1 LDRRLIAVIAVL
13 VMCCGSAGAHA
24 APTGTPASDVAAAV
38 SRVVQ
43 DIISY
48 TRWPTPP
55 GQFRLCVVG
64 QTDYA
69 DGLFQ
74 TGLQI
79 DGVQLNAQRMTIRD
93 NHLGAACDVVY
104 SGALTETERTILR
117 NDLAGHPVLTISEH
131 DPSCSDGNAF
141 CLAVHGTAVSFSVN
155 LDSIARSGV
164 RVDPHVL
171 LLGRQPRQTP

>member
-1 LDRRLIAVIAVL
+1 LGTLLIGIVAVL
-13 VMCCGSAGAHA
+13 AVGFGCAHA
-24 APTGTPASDVAAAV
+24 AAEGSPANDRAAAV

-43 DIISY
+43 GIVSY

-55 GQFRLCVVG
+55 ALFRLCVVG

-74 TGLQI
+74 SGLQI
-79 DGVQLNAQRMTIRD
+79 DGVQLRAQRFAIDD

-104 SGALTETERTILR
+104 SGALTDLERTILR
-117 NDLAGHPVLTISEH
+117 TDLTGHPVLTISEH
-131 DPSCSDGNAF
+131 DPSCSGSNAF
-141 CLAVHGTAVSFSVN
+141 CLAVHDATVSFSVN

-164 RVDPHVL
+164 RVDPNVL
-171 LLGRQPRQTP
+171 LLGRRSRPTP